1 MPCLHGRPRAAAAAL
16 AVQVVWLYLGSTL
29 AIPGCDDS
37 DQSFMKLALL
47 GDDDETLQAARAV
60 AVSGEIALVWICDC
74 RDDAAAELLRFAPTA
89 KRTDDW
95 ESLVS
100 GQIVDAVLVGRAD
113 DQERRADQLRKL
125 VQAGVAA
132 VVVHPAVD
140 SMLVYYELEMIREQ
154 AAGRLVP
161 LLTARKLPAVEHA
174 LELLSDAS
182 DLAIGPVEQLSL
194 EREMADRSQ
203 TAVRRQLARD
213 VDLVQ
218 VFAGELNQVSALA
231 PAEGERA
238 YANLSVQWAG
248 PAGAVARWSV
258 GPVMQRSGGRL
269 SLVGRAGKLVIE
281 MPDQGDWTV
290 TQWRQGTESS
300 RGFAATDAELAMLR
314 QIREVNGPTPA
325 MPSWVEAARTLELAD
340 AVERSLAK
348 GRTITLYDED
358 YSEQHTFK
366 GKMAAAG
373 CSLLMVSLALL
384 LCGAAAAQM
393 GLPLAGYTPWL
404 IAFLLGAFLLLQTLG
419 LVFPAGEPTAPEA
432 SHRHT
437 GETDGHAT

>member
-1 MPCLHGRPRAAAAAL
+1 
-16 AVQVVWLYLGSTL
+16 
-29 AIPGCDDS
+29 
-37 DQSFMKLALL
+37 MKLALL
-47 GDDDETLQAARAV
+47 GDDDEALQAARAV
-60 AVSGEIALVWICDC
+60 AVSGEDALVWICDC
-74 RDDAAAELLRFAPTA
+74 RADAAAELLRLAPAA

-95 ESLVS
+95 ESLLS

-125 VQAGVAA
+125 VQAGVPA

-154 AAGRLVP
+154 AAGKLVP
-161 LLTARKLPAVEHA
+161 LLTARKLPAIEHA

-182 DLAIGPVEQLSL
+182 DGAIGPVEQLAL
-194 EREMADRSQ
+194 EREMSDRSQ

-213 VDLVQ
+213 VDLAQ
-218 VFAGELNQVSALA
+218 IFAGELNQVSALA
-231 PAEGERA
+231 PAAGERA

-248 PAGAVARWSV
+248 PAGAVVRWSV
-258 GPVMQRSGGRL
+258 GPVLQRSGGRL
-269 SLVGRAGKLVIE
+269 TLVGRAGKLVIE

-290 TQWRQGTESS
+290 TQWRQGAETS
-300 RGFAATDAELAMLR
+300 RRFAADDAELALLR
-314 QIREVNGPTPA
+314 QIREVKGPTPA
-325 MPSWVEAARTLELAD
+325 APSWVEAARTLELAD

-404 IAFLLGAFLLLQTLG
+404 IALMLGAFLLLQTLG
-419 LVFPAGEPTAPEA
+419 LVFPASERTAPEA
-432 SHRHT
+432 NHRDT
-437 GETDGHAT
+437 GETHGRAT